1 MFGSLVILVL
11 ALLKLIYRGVKG
23 FLGVFSFKNFE
34 KLTWFLIH
42 CCLVALMIG
51 LLFVF
56 VCFCAGFQVV
66 VTKALLVWG
75 QICTDTCE
83 FYEVSLEFYE
93 SLLAFWPTQ
102 EVFSHAR
109 QLFSAI
115 YLRSALC
122 MYDLAFFKAALI
134 EENFGLIQA
143 TLPVLPQYGHMS
155 TTQFM
160 INNMF
165 DVTLRGAHISE
176 FSRVLKRLEVLQG
189 KQEKSLQIAFIG
201 QIMNEIRSGYLYKT
215 ASWEGLENIKY

>member
-1 MFGSLVILVL
+1 
-11 ALLKLIYRGVKG
+11 
-23 FLGVFSFKNFE
+23 
-34 KLTWFLIH
+34 
-42 CCLVALMIG
+42 
-51 LLFVF
+51 
-56 VCFCAGFQVV
+56 
-66 VTKALLVWG
+66 
-75 QICTDTCE
+75 
-83 FYEVSLEFYE
+83 
-93 SLLAFWPTQ
+93 
-102 EVFSHAR
+102 
-109 QLFSAI
+109 
-115 YLRSALC
+115 

-215 ASWEGLENIKY
+215 ASWEGLENIKS